1 MKFILVITLCSFIE
15 NQCLPPAQIK
25 AEFNSWKECTISALE
40 ISKEI
45 IIAQE
50 DTFVND
56 NKVATQFGCKELKEI

>member
-56 NKVATQFGCKELKEI
+56 NKVATQFVCKEIKEI

>member
-1 MKFILVITLCSFIE
+1 MKFILVISLCSFIE
-15 NQCLPPAQIK
+15 NQCLPPAQVK
-25 AEFNSWKECTISALE
+25 AEYSSWKECTIAALE

-56 NKVATQFGCKELKEI
+56 NRVATQFVCKELEQV